1 MFEKLKKMVKDLYAL
16 EADAT
21 EEGVKKRGKLLKDLE
36 KKLSK
41 LREQLA
47 EDELDAE
54 SRRKV
59 QLELEL
65 SRLRKEKMF
74 KNLDATEI
82 GTTNLTTDN
91 TKTIKTV
98 PHKALI
104 VCFIVFS

>member
-1 MFEKLKKMVKDLYAL
+1 MDDFDMFEKLKKMVKDLYAL

-65 SRLRKEKMF
+65 SRLRRENMF
-74 KNLDATEI
+74 KNLDDVI
-82 GTTNLTTDN
+82 YY
-91 TKTIKTV
+91 IKR
-98 PHKALI
+98 H
-104 VCFIVFS
+104 